1 MRHLKTFNESIE
13 IRGDSLKTNQ
23 IDDWEYI
30 QDIFFELTKTYWN
43 IIKSNVSTQERYQL
57 NLSQRNIETFS
68 LSRPGK
74 TISGSFEP
82 FKLKDIEYELLA
94 LLNYLGERFICI
106 QINHQ
111 FEGGSQTR
119 TDDLWV
125 MSPTRVTQSVKV
137 TAEDL
142 QKGLDSLDRMF
153 RNIYNLYFY
162 YKSDID

>member
-82 FKLKDIEYELLA
+82 FKLKDIEYELLT

-106 QINHQ
+106 KIYFQ
-111 FEGGSQTR
+111 FEGRVSQ
-119 TDDLWV
+119 W
-125 MSPTRVTQSVKV
+125 VKV
-137 TAEDL
+137 TAGDL
-142 QKGLDSLDRMF
+142 QKGLDALDGMF
-153 RNIYNLYFY
+153 RNIYYLYFY

>member
-1 MRHLKTFNESIE
+1 MRHLRTFNESIE

-57 NLSQRNIETFS
+57 NLSQRNIEAFS

-106 QINHQ
+106 KINHQ
-111 FEGGSQTR
+111 FEGRVSQ
-119 TDDLWV
+119 W
-125 MSPTRVTQSVKV
+125 VKV
-137 TAEDL
+137 TAGDL
-142 QKGLDSLDRMF
+142 QKGLDALDGMF
-153 RNIYNLYFY
+153 RNIYYLYFY

>member
-1 MRHLKTFNESIE
+1 MRHLKKFNESIE
-13 IRGDSLKTNQ
+13 IRGDSLRPDQ

-43 IIKSNVSTQERYQL
+43 IVKSNVSTQERYRL
-57 NLSQRNIETFS
+57 NLRQRNIETFS

-82 FKLKDIEYELLA
+82 FKLKEIEYEVLA

-111 FEGGSQTR
+111 FEG
-119 TDDLWV
+119 
-125 MSPTRVTQSVKV
+125 RVTQSVKV
-137 TAEDL
+137 TVEDL

-162 YKSDID
+162 YKSDIG